1 MTTQAS
7 WTPLPLATY
16 LASLTADA
24 AAFADL
30 VADPAADLSE
40 AVPACPGWSLHDL
53 AEHVGQVHRWAAH
66 ALREDRPGPFDDVA
80 PTERAPLAAWL
91 LAGTADL
98 LDLLTG
104 LDPATPRWGFGN
116 EPRTAA
122 FWWRRQAHET
132 AVHLWDARAALG
144 HPVPLD
150 ADLAADG
157 IDEVATV
164 FFPRQVR
171 LERCPPLAS
180 SLAVHATD
188 QPPVGRGDG
197 FGGSCWVVG
206 GDGLD
211 LPEPAATLRGSA
223 NDLLLV
229 LWHRLPLPHPG
240 VELHGDADAA
250 VAVLTAP
257 IVP

>member
-7 WTPLPLATY
+7 WTPLPLPTY

-53 AEHVGQVHRWAAH
+53 AEHLGQVHRWAAF
-66 ALREDRPGPFDDVA
+66 ALREDRPGPAADVA
-80 PTERAPLAAWL
+80 PTARAELAAWL
-91 LAGTADL
+91 RAGTAEL

-116 EPRTAA
+116 RPRTAA

-144 HPVPLD
+144 HLVPMD

-171 LERCPPLAS
+171 LERCPPLTW
-180 SLAVHATD
+180 SLAVHAVD
-188 QPPVGRGDG
+188 RPCLGRGDG
-197 FGGSCWVVG
+197 PDGSCWVIG
-206 GDGLD
+206 GDGVD
-211 LPEPAATLRGSA
+211 LPAPAATLRGSA

-240 VELHGDADAA
+240 VELDGDADAA
-250 VAVLTAP
+250 VAVLTSP

>member
-7 WTPLPLATY
+7 WTPLPLPRY

-30 VADPAADLSE
+30 VADPASDLSE

-53 AEHVGQVHRWAAH
+53 AEHVGQVHRWAAF
-66 ALREDRPGPFDDVA
+66 ALREDRPGTYDAVA
-80 PTERAPLAAWL
+80 PIERAQLAAWL
-91 LAGTADL
+91 RAGTDEL
-98 LDLLTG
+98 LDLLTRT
-104 LDPATPRWGFGN
+104 DPAAGRWGFGN

-132 AVHLWDARAALG
+132 AVHLWDARAALR
-144 HPVPLD
+144 HPVPMD
-150 ADLAADG
+150 VDLAADG
-157 IDEVATV
+157 IDEAARV

-171 LERCPPLAS
+171 LGRCAPLAT
-180 SLAVHATD
+180 SLAFRATD
-188 QPPVGRGDG
+188 ARTLAVGGDG
-197 FGGSCWVVG
+197 CCWVVG
-206 GDGLD
+206 GDGLE
-211 LPEPAATLRGSA
+211 LPPPVATLSGPAA
-223 NDLLLV
+223 DLLLV

-240 VELHGDADAA
+240 IELDGDAAAA
-250 VAVLTAP
+250 VAVLTSP

>member
-7 WTPLPLATY
+7 WTPLPLPTY

-30 VADPAADLSE
+30 VADPAVDLSE
-40 AVPACPGWSLHDL
+40 AVPACPGWTLHDL

-66 ALREDRPGPFDDVA
+66 ALRQNRPGPFDDVA
-80 PTERAPLAAWL
+80 PMQRAELSAWL
-91 LAGTADL
+91 RAGTADL

-104 LDPATPRWGFGN
+104 IDPATPRWGFGN

-144 HPVPLD
+144 QSVPMD

-157 IDEVATV
+157 MDEVATV

-171 LERCPPLAS
+171 LERCPALTS
-180 SLAVHATD
+180 SLALHATD
-188 QPPVGRGDG
+188 RPTAGHGS
-197 FGGSCWVVG
+197 GGSCWVVG
-206 GDGLD
+206 GDGVD
-211 LPEPAATLRGSA
+211 LPEPAATVRGSA

-240 VELHGDADAA
+240 IELDGDADAA